1 MKKLSFTFIIA
12 LLATASTWAQTSFNY
27 NGDKYQV
34 IDESARTVKYMG
46 PTEQTGVFER
56 NIPETVVYN
65 EKTYT
70 VTTLGNF
77 RWSILQLTKVTVPA
91 TVTEIESGAFSNC
104 PKLKEINLLATTPA
118 TIGESLFR
126 MNHPDLVVTI
136 PPTAIRAYQ
145 KNSSWNAFD
154 FLRSYFTAN
163 KLRYEVIVKE
173 DLTVTIRGSEE
184 GYQPTGVL
192 NIPATVNYGDLTLIV
207 SRIGNKAFAHC
218 KLTQVNIPSSVREI
232 GVEAFFTCGLS
243 SVALADGVETIE
255 DSAFGYNSSLNQIT
269 LPNSLTNL
277 GASAFSS
284 CGLTQ
289 VDIPAGVTSIGEG
302 VFYNCKK
309 LTAINV
315 NAANTAFCSKNGVLF
330 NGDKTVLIQYPNG
343 KSGSDYTIPESVTTI
358 NGLSFAF
365 NENLTSVTIGSR
377 VDSIGDVAF
386 ASCSGLTE
394 INVLATTPPT
404 LGQKPFNYV
413 STSIPVYVPAASLE
427 AYKAAEGWKDFTAL
441 QERIEFLVN
450 KLKYKITDPVAK
462 TVELFSCNYTDIPTG
477 VVDIPANVNY
487 GSSTYSVTSMCR
499 GMFNLVYTE
508 VTQINIPSSLVVI
521 GKNDMGVNLRNL
533 ERINVDAAN
542 PAFCSENGILFS
554 KDKNSLIKYPAKKP
568 EISYA
573 IPESVT
579 KIEICAFDNNE
590 IIKQVTI
597 PENVTSIGSMAFYLC
612 SALEQVNI
620 PKRVNFIGALAFSES
635 GITEIDIPASVTD
648 IETGAFSMCRELK
661 KVSLG
666 KGIKNIGMLAFDDC
680 TALEEMTVH
689 AVEPP
694 TVEQDAFMDVS
705 RDIPVYVP
713 AESLAVYQE
722 ADVWKEFANLQAIP
736 SGLDTPS
743 MPESIRI
750 YGGMLHNPE
759 GLRVTLYDLAG
770 RIAYDGRA
778 AIVELPAGV
787 YVVRCNGATKLR
799 QAAGR
804 QPAIYTHT
812 SNNKN

>member
-1 MKKLSFTFIIA
+1 MCYNCFPCILLRDCYCGYHYALPVLTGNKAIGLLYKSKKTILLTVKIGDVMKKLSFTLIIA
-12 LLATASTWAQTSFNY
+12 LLATVSTWAQTLFSY

-46 PTEQTGVFER
+46 PTDYVNVYER

-70 VTTLGNF
+70 VTTIGEF
-77 RWSILQLTKVTVPA
+77 KWAILKISKVTVPA
-91 TVTEIESGAFSNC
+91 TVTEFEAGALSGFSE
-104 PKLKEINLLATTPA
+104 LKEINLLATTPA
-118 TIGESLFR
+118 TLSGTGWFKN
-126 MNHPDLVVTI
+126 NHPDLVVTI

-163 KLRYEVIVKE
+163 KLRCEVIVKE

-192 NIPATVNYGDLTLIV
+192 NIPATVNYGDLTIIV
-207 SRIGNKAFAHC
+207 SRIGNKAFIQC

-232 GVEAFFTCGLS
+232 GVEAFSTCGLS
-243 SVALADGVETIE
+243 SVVLADGVETIE

-277 GASAFSS
+277 GASAFCS

-315 NAANTAFCSKNGVLF
+315 NAANTAFCSENGVLF
-330 NGDKTVLIQYPNG
+330 NKDKTVLIQYPNG

-365 NENLTSVTIGSR
+365 NEKLTSVTIGSR

-413 STSIPVYVPAASLE
+413 STAIPVYVPAASLE
-427 AYKAAEGWKDFTAL
+427 AYKAAEGWKDFTKL
-441 QERIEFLVN
+441 QERMEFLVN

-462 TVELFSCNYTDIPTG
+462 TVELFSYNYADLPTG

-487 GSSTYSVTSMCR
+487 GSSTYSVTSMR
-499 GMFNLVYTE
+499 ENMFGYFFTE

-521 GKNDMGVNLRNL
+521 GKNDLGTSLKNL

-542 PAFCSENGILFS
+542 PAFCSENGILFN
-554 KDKNSLIKYPAKKP
+554 KDKTSLIKYPAKKP

-579 KIEICAFDNNE
+579 KIETSAFDCNE

-597 PENVTSIGSMAFYLC
+597 PGNVTSIGSMAFNFC

-620 PKRVNFIGALAFSES
+620 PERVNFIGNSAFSGS
-635 GITEIDIPASVTD
+635 GITEINIPAVRETD
-648 IETGAFSMCRELK
+648 IEPWAFAICNKLK

-666 KGIKNIGMLAFDDC
+666 KGIKNIRMFVFAYC
-680 TALEEMTVH
+680 PALEEMTVH

-713 AESLAVYQE
+713 AESLE
-722 ADVWKEFANLQAIP
+722 AYKAAAVWKEFTNLQAIP

-750 YGGMLHNPE
+750 YASPTTA
-759 GLRVTLYDLAG
+759 V
-770 RIAYDGRA
+770 
-778 AIVELPAGV
+778 P
-787 YVVRCNGATKLR
+787 
-799 QAAGR
+799 Q
-804 QPAIYTHT
+804 
-812 SNNKN
+812 S